1 MVDQLIDLRSCRVCG
16 APIQATEDI
25 RQPNDDLCAV
35 CGGAGQPEILLNS
48 SAQGLEVELF
58 STDQPG
64 PPPQPPLDPDKP
76 WWGPLIGLGTWAFS
90 IAASIIIPLIPLI
103 FLMFVKAANGA
114 TAESLRDWVESS
126 SAVVLLLIAT
136 FPAQAIILLFCWAV
150 VTGRGKRPFLQSL
163 GWHWAGR
170 SAFYWGLVSVG
181 VVIAI
186 ELITNFLLRSLPERV
201 SPFEEMLKSSQ
212 PIRIVTVLLAILT
225 APLIEEIVYRGV
237 LFSALRK
244 RLSGAAT
251 VVLVTLIFVGVHVPQ
266 YRGAW
271 RTIAALTLLSFSLT
285 IVRAKTSS
293 ILPSFLIHLVN
304 NSLSSIAILFQ
315 RD

>member
-1 MVDQLIDLRSCRVCG
+1 MAQDSEAEPTFADQI
-16 APIQATEDI
+16 A
-25 RQPNDDLCAV
+25 
-35 CGGAGQPEILLNS
+35 
-48 SAQGLEVELF
+48 
-58 STDQPG
+58 
-64 PPPQPPLDPDKP
+64 PPPQPPLDPDNP
-76 WWGPLIGLGTWAFS
+76 WWGPLVGLGTWAFS

-126 SAVVLLLIAT
+126 SAVLLLLIST
-136 FPAQAIILLFCWAV
+136 FPAQMIILLFCWAV

-170 SAFYWGLVSVG
+170 SAFFWGLVSVG

-212 PIRIVTVLLAILT
+212 SIKITTVFLAILT

-244 RLSGAAT
+244 RLSAAAT
-251 VVLVTLIFVGVHVPQ
+251 VVLVTLVFVGVHVPQ

-304 NSLSSIAILFQ
+304 NTVSSIAILFQ